1 MKLTIPLAQIGLRT
15 SLASEPALGRLAGL
29 LGNDG
34 LLASLAEN
42 LPGGRLPEESLEIFG

>member
-1 MKLTIPLAQIGLRT
+1 MKLTIPLAQVGLRT

-34 LLASLAEN
+34 LLGLAEN
-42 LPGGRLPEESLEIFG
+42 LPGGRLPEESLEMFG